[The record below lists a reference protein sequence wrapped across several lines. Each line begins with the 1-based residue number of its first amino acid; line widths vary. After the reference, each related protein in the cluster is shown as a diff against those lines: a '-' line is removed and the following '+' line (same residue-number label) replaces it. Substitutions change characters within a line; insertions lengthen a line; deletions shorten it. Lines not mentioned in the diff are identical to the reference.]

1 MTAYAATMAYRCPC
15 GATTHIFPECDEGP
29 PVVAVKCWLCGEAVG
44 LAMASRILWSASP
57 PGGACRLRLI
67 SCEAGHGP
75 LSLSPA
81 GQKTT
86 VWRVV

>member
-15 GATTHIFPECDEGP
+15 GATTHLFTECDEGP
-29 PVVAVKCWLCGEAVG
+29 SVVAVKCRLCGEAVG
-44 LAMASRILWSASP
+44 LTIASRIWSASTRS
-57 PGGACRLRLI
+57 GACRLRLI
-67 SCEAGHGP
+67 SWEAGHGP